1 MAERRQEE
9 QLYDEKQRSL
19 VMEVERTREDNEEIQ
34 EKITEKSK
42 RLEEAMVR
50 NPTGIIGMASGGNTT
65 TTETAEGGTDQT
77 IQ

>member
-50 NPTGIIGMASGGNTT
+50 NPTGIICMALGGNTT